1 MQATSPDNT
10 LDAGYFPYI
19 IPLLSKEALNY
30 ASQSY
35 FRVLFPKVTS
45 APKPEFNL
53 GFKEIFGKHCH
64 RGRERRIINWER

>member
-53 GFKEIFGKHCH
+53 GFKDE
-64 RGRERRIINWER
+64 